1 MVKQGD
7 RVRLEGREAT
17 VETQWGSGKH
27 TTSRLSDGREV
38 LDLHVLVASGKAEVL
53 PEERSG
59 RTVRTQPLRVERR
72 DDVPERMP
80 REDEDHEE

>member
-1 MVKQGD
+1 MSVKQGD

-59 RTVRTQPLRVERR
+59 RTQPLRVERR
-72 DDVPERMP
+72 DDIPERMP
-80 REDEDHEE
+80 REDEDYEE

>member
-7 RVRLEGREAT
+7 RVRLDGREAK

-38 LDLHVLVASGKAEVL
+38 LDLHVLVANGTAEIL
-53 PEERSG
+53 QARPEPAPELTRRQRRELEREETPMFG
-59 RTVRTQPLRVERR
+59 
-72 DDVPERMP
+72 
-80 REDEDHEE
+80 EDHED

>member
-38 LDLHVLVASGKAEVL
+38 LDLHVLVSSGVAEVL
-53 PEERSG
+53 EARPEPAPERELT
-59 RTVRTQPLRVERR
+59 RRERR
-72 DDVPERMP
+72 DREREETP
-80 REDEDHEE
+80 VFGEDHED